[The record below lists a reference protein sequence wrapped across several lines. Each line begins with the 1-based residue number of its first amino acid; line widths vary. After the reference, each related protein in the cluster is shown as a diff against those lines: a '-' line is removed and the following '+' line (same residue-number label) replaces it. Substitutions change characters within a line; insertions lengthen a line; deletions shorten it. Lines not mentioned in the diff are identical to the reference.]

1 MSDAPLPPAP
11 VVVAPG
17 EGRAIHAFGL
27 KLIFHL
33 TGEQTGGRY
42 VVATAIAPVADPGP
56 PPHYHENE
64 DEFFV
69 VQEGRMSFLIDG
81 QWREVEPGT
90 MVFAPKMSVH
100 SLKNVGDTPARVLFS
115 ALPSGFDIFF
125 SRCEKEFQKPGGPD
139 MARITEIAIEHG
151 IHFV

>member
-1 MSDAPLPPAP
+1 MTRSP
-11 VVVAPG
+11 VVLAPG
-17 EGRAIHAFGL
+17 DGRIYSMGRISAIFKADD
-27 KLIFHL
+27 
-33 TGEQTGGRY
+33 TETDSRY
-42 VVATAIAPVADPGP
+42 SISEWWLEPHTMGPGP
-56 PPHYHENE
+56 HAHPE
-64 DEFFV
+64 DDVFYV
-69 VQEGRMSFLIDG
+69 LEGTMSILIDG
-81 QWREVEPGT
+81 HWREVEPGT